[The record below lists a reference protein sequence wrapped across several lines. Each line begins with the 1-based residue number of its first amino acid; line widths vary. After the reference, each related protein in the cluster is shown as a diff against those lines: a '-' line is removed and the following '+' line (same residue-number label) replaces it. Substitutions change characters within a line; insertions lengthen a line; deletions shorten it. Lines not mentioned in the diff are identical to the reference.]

1 MISGALAIGAAAA
14 TIGIPIAAA
23 SAGAFSATAVAG
35 ILAAGIPITA
45 ALLVQYKASSDV
57 VKALGLAAKDGGDK
71 ETLKQLLQDK
81 DFAEEIATYLN
92 DKYNETQP
100 VDQRYPLYGEKDVTT
115 ASGTTK
121 KDIAIA
127 MNLAGFYAL
136 ETAVGALQDMPG
148 RQGQSIRQIMIDIAE
163 GRLSDQEKNLV
174 MRFANATWKA
184 GQPFR
189 DINRITRGAFTLWDE
204 LSPEEK
210 DKDWVQIQNAAKK
223 ALSKLQT
230 GNNTFSQDEM
240 LSGRHLLLD
249 REYRSYDDFASALRK
264 YRNIIGAD
272 TFSGQGIFD
281 GDVEYVKNALRQILR
296 KYSPSDTIILGG
308 LTNLGGIEYL
318 YDVAE
323 EMGFA
328 TAGIAVSKVKEERNE
343 NGTLAYAGKLRKV
356 DHIFIQKGDWGA
368 ESRQFLDLITAVI
381 GFGGGGQA
389 KREMLTAVD
398 EGKKIHIIE
407 GIRNA
412 KGDLGSS
419 DSQEMRDRL
428 NGYENKEI
436 VTRDGGD
443 KETFIKDLEDELI
456 ATSERLKELR
466 SNVPKSNVNGEG
478 YDYYSK
484 HGFTMKILE
493 EKIENIRT
501 KLRKTLSD
509 RESELRA
516 LENNRPASNRDG
528 EGYEYYEKYEPA
540 MRALRTE
547 IAEIKRLLGRPLDG
561 GTGVTDVRTITSWAQ
576 KRADNSPDFETME
589 NMLGIVEQV
598 ISNQKID
605 NNGYQVHTSQSWIR
619 IDSEKP

>member
-1 MISGALAIGAAAA
+1 
-14 TIGIPIAAA
+14 
-23 SAGAFSATAVAG
+23 
-35 ILAAGIPITA
+35 
-45 ALLVQYKASSDV
+45 
-57 VKALGLAAKDGGDK
+57 
-71 ETLKQLLQDK
+71 
-81 DFAEEIATYLN
+81 
-92 DKYNETQP
+92 
-100 VDQRYPLYGEKDVTT
+100 
-115 ASGTTK
+115 
-121 KDIAIA
+121 
-127 MNLAGFYAL
+127 
-136 ETAVGALQDMPG
+136 
-148 RQGQSIRQIMIDIAE
+148 
-163 GRLSDQEKNLV
+163 
-174 MRFANATWKA
+174 
-184 GQPFR
+184 
-189 DINRITRGAFTLWDE
+189 
-204 LSPEEK
+204 
-210 DKDWVQIQNAAKK
+210 
-223 ALSKLQT
+223 
-230 GNNTFSQDEM
+230 
-240 LSGRHLLLD
+240 
-249 REYRSYDDFASALRK
+249 
-264 YRNIIGAD
+264 
-272 TFSGQGIFD
+272 
-281 GDVEYVKNALRQILR
+281 
-296 KYSPSDTIILGG
+296 
-308 LTNLGGIEYL
+308 
-318 YDVAE
+318 
-323 EMGFA
+323 
-328 TAGIAVSKVKEERNE
+328 
-343 NGTLAYAGKLRKV
+343 
-356 DHIFIQKGDWGA
+356 
-368 ESRQFLDLITAVI
+368 LITAVI

-619 IDSEKP
+619 D